1 MPYFDQLFERLPNGQ
16 YREREKPIAPDPN
29 GVRFCRSEKTG
40 KICVMFS
47 ISWSEAVRTGMVTFK
62 PRDTQASAS
71 PMLSK
76 FQTWEQ
82 GKWPAEF
89 GLVGGNWG
97 ELPKTADENYR
108 FLYGAGWQATFNE
121 SQKVEPLGARVV
133 LL

>member
-40 KICVMFS
+40 KICVMLS
-47 ISWSEAVRTGMVTFK
+47 ISWSEAVRTGLVTFE

-97 ELPKTADENYR
+97 ELPKTADENHW
-108 FLYGAGWQATFNE
+108 LMYGYETGLRASWG
-121 SQKVEPLGARVV
+121 EPKMINPPLMS
-133 LL
+133 